1 MVEISEE
8 IHFNLILKNIRE
20 TGFSIDEYKVEL
32 TKILGSRFNAACE
45 ALAAGKVKRYS
56 FYPSARVVWIVVGKE
71 RDYQI
76 LPLANFCTCF
86 DFYFRVINHEISFC
100 YHLISQKL
108 SEALGKYVII
118 EETDTSFMPLMEKLG
133 EDHGRKRVLSITE
146 VENVRKIAID
156 VLLDGRELTTERL
169 LEEVKG
175 AGFKLNTKHL
185 ANILVADKSKRFR
198 HIDKLWV
205 LASSVNVK
213 Y

>member
-1 MVEISEE
+1 MSEE
-8 IHFNLILKNIRE
+8 IKFNLILKNIRE
-20 TGFSIDEYKVEL
+20 AGFVTDDYKMEM
-32 TKILGSRFNAACE
+32 TKVLGSRFTAAYE
-45 ALAAGKVKRYS
+45 AMEARKVRRYS
-56 FYPSARVVWIVVGKE
+56 FYPSGRVVWIVAGKE

-100 YHLISQKL
+100 YHLIAQKL

-118 EETDTSFMPLMEKLG
+118 EEPDTSFMPLMEKLG
-133 EDHGRKRVLSITE
+133 EDLGRKRVLSIIE
-146 VENVRKIAID
+146 VENVRKITID
-156 VLLDGRELTTERL
+156 VLLEGRELTTERL

-175 AGFKLNTKHL
+175 AGFKLTAKHL

-198 HIDKLWV
+198 HIDGLWV

-213 Y
+213 